1 MRCLSFGLFILGLTC
16 TQLLTGQ
23 NKLPKALTAATNESS
38 SMFSGDSPLRL
49 APALRPV
56 AFPLP
61 TAALP
66 SMSSE
71 ADLQVYQQRVAE
83 QARNLASYSA
93 TTFIRAELPATSHFG
108 EYQLRR
114 DYTAPNSL
122 EFKVIHSAG
131 DAFVKTN
138 VIARLIQS
146 EIDHV
151 QKDDPALTLLSS
163 FNYTFS
169 HKSTTTLDGR
179 PVHVYQV
186 KPRAKR
192 LGLFKGR
199 IYLDAHT
206 GTLVR
211 AEGRT
216 VKSPSL
222 FIKSIHFVQNDIDI
236 AGFTFPGHIHYE
248 VRTRIVG
255 TAVVDIYDQDYRP
268 VPVPGYAMNRNYG
281 ELIEASYHRDAR

>member
-1 MRCLSFGLFILGLTC
+1 
-16 TQLLTGQ
+16 
-23 NKLPKALTAATNESS
+23 
-38 SMFSGDSPLRL
+38 
-49 APALRPV
+49 
-56 AFPLP
+56 
-61 TAALP
+61 
-66 SMSSE
+66 MSSE

-114 DYTAPNSL
+114 DYTAPKSL

-222 FIKSIHFVQNDIDI
+222 FIKSIHFVQTHRHCWLHFPRPYPLRGPN
-236 AGFTFPGHIHYE
+236 ANRRHRGGGHLRSGLSTFRPGL
-248 VRTRIVG
+248 
-255 TAVVDIYDQDYRP
+255 
-268 VPVPGYAMNRNYG
+268 RNES
-281 ELIEASYHRDAR
+281 ELW